1 MLATLHY
8 LHGNFKL
15 SNDNAQEENVLTFYF
30 SALCQIWASSFDGS
44 CQMHIIVQ
52 KRQ

>member
-1 MLATLHY
+1 MFGTLDY
-8 LHGNFKL
+8 LHGNLKFSK
-15 SNDNAQEENVLTFYF
+15 DNAQEENVVTFYF